1 MKIGEMIILC
11 IVILGGFFIVVHC
24 CNQPHTE
31 EEGIHV
37 RGEATIEVKP
47 DTLTIVAGVQEMA
60 PTSKEVQETLNE
72 TIKTFVAQVKEL
84 GIKEENIK
92 TSNYNVYPNYTWDK
106 DTDERQ
112 IRWYEGSQ
120 NVTITLQGEN
130 FKELGEKVL
139 NLAPS
144 IGNMTIQNVQFSLKD
159 TVKGQ
164 EEARQLA
171 LQYARE
177 KAESIAKEM
186 NISLGKVT
194 SIVDNSY
201 GGVFRATA
209 NTISAS
215 KMMAFEDADEEM
227 AMGGVNLEQGTTEV
241 TVSVNVSYA
250 IK

>member
-1 MKIGEMIILC
+1 MKTLAIIL
-11 IVILGGFFIVVHC
+11 FIAMYVGLIAFPKRRAIIALV
-24 CNQPHTE
+24 
-31 EEGIHV
+31 
-37 RGEATIEVKP
+37 
-47 DTLTIVAGVQEMA
+47 VAGIYIVTGILPYTEVLEVVDWNVLLMIFG
-60 PTSKEVQETLNE
+60 TLLLVDYFIESKM
-72 TIKTFVAQVKEL
+72 
-84 GIKEENIK
+84 
-92 TSNYNVYPNYTWDK
+92 PNLIADK
-106 DTDERQ
+106 LLD
-112 IRWYEGSQ
+112 
-120 NVTITLQGEN
+120 
-130 FKELGEKVL
+130 
-139 NLAPS
+139 LAPNV
-144 IGNMTIQNVQFSLKD
+144 GNMTIQNVQFSLKD

-215 KMMAFEDADEEM
+215 KMMAFEEADEGM

-241 TVSVNVSYA
+241 TVSVNVSYE

>member
-1 MKIGEMIILC
+1 
-11 IVILGGFFIVVHC
+11 
-24 CNQPHTE
+24 
-31 EEGIHV
+31 
-37 RGEATIEVKP
+37 
-47 DTLTIVAGVQEMA
+47 MA

-72 TIKTFVAQVKEL
+72 TIKTFVSQVKEL

-112 IRWYEGSQ
+112 IRGYEGNQ

>member
-1 MKIGEMIILC
+1 
-11 IVILGGFFIVVHC
+11 
-24 CNQPHTE
+24 
-31 EEGIHV
+31 
-37 RGEATIEVKP
+37 
-47 DTLTIVAGVQEMA
+47 MA

-112 IRWYEGSQ
+112 IRGYEGNQ

-215 KMMAFEDADEEM
+215 KMMAFEDADEGM

-241 TVSVNVSYA
+241 TVSVNVTYD

>member
-1 MKIGEMIILC
+1 M
-11 IVILGGFFIVVHC
+11 
-24 CNQPHTE
+24 
-31 EEGIHV
+31 
-37 RGEATIEVKP
+37 
-47 DTLTIVAGVQEMA
+47 
-60 PTSKEVQETLNE
+60 
-72 TIKTFVAQVKEL
+72 
-84 GIKEENIK
+84 
-92 TSNYNVYPNYTWDK
+92 
-106 DTDERQ
+106 
-112 IRWYEGSQ
+112 
-120 NVTITLQGEN
+120 
-130 FKELGEKVL
+130 L

-144 IGNMTIQNVQFSLKD
+144 IGNMKIPNEQFSLKD

-171 LQYARE
+171 LKYARE

-186 NISLGKVT
+186 NISLGDVI

-209 NTISAS
+209 NTITES
-215 KMMAFEDADEEM
+215 KMMAFEDADEGR